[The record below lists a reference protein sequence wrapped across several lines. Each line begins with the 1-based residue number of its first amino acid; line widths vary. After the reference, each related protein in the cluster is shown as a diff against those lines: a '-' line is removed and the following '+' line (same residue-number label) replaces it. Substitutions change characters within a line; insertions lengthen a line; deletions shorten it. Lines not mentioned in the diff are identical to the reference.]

1 MILLQIASVTEMGV
15 VQWEIFNLS
24 MITKKEKTMKKV
36 IFATLTL
43 AIGLWSCSQ
52 DEEIDKTSDGYVDVT
67 IGTQSG
73 SLRSIVAP
81 GGATSWN
88 LPDKVKVLDVD
99 GVEQVFSYA
108 AETPKSSAQF
118 AGRLKSGQ
126 GKQIYHAYHTPEKS
140 KMTLKDGHILIVGR
154 ENAEITED
162 KETINSI
169 LFGAYCPMV
178 ATPFEF
184 DAENTKDPK
193 LVQFYHLGTMIEGRV
208 SLRNPQDSEFLDR
221 TFDKIVFE
229 VKAIGS
235 EPFYTEI
242 QLDLNKLTTSSSV
255 EDLNECIVNSNDK
268 TVKTNFMSTTMNM
281 HTRSIRNLMEEHK
294 LLGSFAIPI
303 FALPTEDSFNYTATI
318 SFYNQDKLQLKLEG
332 SNTATKLNP
341 AGLNIL
347 NFDYKKIVN

>member
-1 MILLQIASVTEMGV
+1 MT
-15 VQWEIFNLS
+15 
-24 MITKKEKTMKKV
+24 TKKEKTMKKV

-52 DEEIDKTSDGYVDVT
+52 DDEIAKTSDGYVDVT
-67 IGTQSG
+67 IGSQSG

-88 LPDKVKVLDVD
+88 LPDQVKVLDVD
-99 GVEQVFSYA
+99 GVEQVFSYT
-108 AETPKSSAQF
+108 AETPKSSAEF
-118 AGRLKSGQ
+118 AGRLKAGQ
-126 GKQIYHAYHTPEKS
+126 GKQVYYAYHTSKKS
-140 KMTLKDGHILIVGR
+140 TTTLKDGHILVVGR

-162 KETINSI
+162 KDITNSI
-169 LFGAYCPMV
+169 LFGSYCPMV
-178 ATPFEF
+178 AIPFEF
-184 DAENTKDPK
+184 DAEHTKNPK

-221 TFDKIVFE
+221 VFDKIVFE
-229 VKAIGS
+229 IKAIGS

-242 QLDLNKLTTSSSV
+242 QLDLNKLPTSSSV
-255 EDLNECIVNSNDK
+255 ENLNDCIIDSNDK

-281 HTRSIRNLMEEHK
+281 NTRSVRDLMEESK
-294 LLGSFAIPI
+294 SLGSFAIPI

-332 SNTATKLNP
+332 SSTATKLNP

-347 NFDYKKIVN
+347 NFDYKKIVY